1 MKLRPKP
8 DLFNAACPSRALLHR
23 VANKWTMLVI
33 DTLGKKRM
41 RNAELMRRIQGI
53 SQKMLTQTLRE
64 LEDMRLVD
72 RFDMRTLPPHV
83 EYSLSQRGISLQKE
97 VCSLNRWIEDHM
109 YEIA

>member
-1 MKLRPKP
+1 MKIRPKP
-8 DLFNAACPSRALLHR
+8 DVFNVACPSRALLHR

-64 LEDMRLVD
+64 LEDMKLVD
-72 RFDMRTLPPHV
+72 RFDMQTIPPHV

-97 VCSLNRWIEDHM
+97 VCNLNRWIEDHM
-109 YEIA
+109 YEIT